1 MKKFKL
7 YVVKAGH
14 RDESKFEIVKGFKD
28 AEERAK
34 ELFEAAWKDY
44 PCDDTYV
51 DCVESEYELQE
62 DHLVMVKDY
71 YGEVYWKKMVFG
83 DFGLCP
89 LYARLLD
96 DDEDAE
102 LQEWREEVERN
113 VFDLSQEELK
123 KLRGQ
128 ICVGS
133 VYLSDYDNEFNIDE
147 SALYNECES
156 YLYWL
161 DEEKHEDTPDE
172 FAYYIKEVA

>member
-1 MKKFKL
+1 M
-7 YVVKAGH
+7 
-14 RDESKFEIVKGFKD
+14 
-28 AEERAK
+28 
-34 ELFEAAWKDY
+34 
-44 PCDDTYV
+44 
-51 DCVESEYELQE
+51 
-62 DHLVMVKDY
+62 
-71 YGEVYWKKMVFG
+71 
-83 DFGLCP
+83 
-89 LYARLLD
+89 YARLLD

-161 DEEKHEDTPDE
+161 DEEKREDTPDE
-172 FAYYIKEVA
+172 FVYYIKEVA